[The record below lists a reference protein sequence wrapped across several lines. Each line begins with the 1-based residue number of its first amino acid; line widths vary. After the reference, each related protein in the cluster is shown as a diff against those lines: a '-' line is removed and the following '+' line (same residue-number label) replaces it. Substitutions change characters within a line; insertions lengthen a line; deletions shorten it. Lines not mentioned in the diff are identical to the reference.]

1 MRTPR
6 SSLGW
11 LYGPPMAGVPDDEQ
25 RGEEES
31 IGATRPGRY
40 PSGHGDASGVLH
52 SREGQPTAG
61 AEDARPPGFP
71 SVEDLCELNRLI
83 HEDAGQPE
91 RFKLDQPAPLES
103 CLDRARAGYSASPE
117 GVIRAAALLAH
128 GIAQAQAFRDGNRRT
143 AYFAT
148 QAFLNANG
156 LGYLS
161 PETKSDH
168 HVARKLNQVVENQ
181 ARMKT
186 PPSAES
192 FEMLLQRRLKTRRG

>member
-1 MRTPR
+1 MDSVPDEDQGVEEA
-6 SSLGW
+6 SV
-11 LYGPPMAGVPDDEQ
+11 GPP
-25 RGEEES
+25 
-31 IGATRPGRY
+31 RPGRY
-40 PSGHGDASGVLH
+40 PLRHGDASGLLH
-52 SREGQPTAG
+52 SREGQPTAS

-71 SVEDLCELNRLI
+71 SVGELCELNRVI

-91 RFKLDQPAPLES
+91 RFRLDQPAPLES
-103 CLDRARAGYSASPE
+103 CLDRARTGYSASAE
-117 GVIRAAALLAH
+117 GVIRAASLLAH

-168 HVARKLNQVVENQ
+168 HLARKLNQVVENQ

>member
-1 MRTPR
+1 
-6 SSLGW
+6 
-11 LYGPPMAGVPDDEQ
+11 MAGVPDDEQ

-31 IGATRPGRY
+31 VGAGRSVPY
-40 PSGHGDASGVLH
+40 PSGNGDASGVLH
-52 SREGQPTAG
+52 SGEGQPRAG
-61 AEDARPPGFP
+61 AEDARPPGLP
-71 SVEDLCELNRLI
+71 SIEDLCELNRLI

-103 CLDRARAGYSASPE
+103 CLDRARARYSASAE

-161 PETKSDH
+161 PGTKSDH
-168 HVARKLNQVVENQ
+168 HLARKLNQVVENQ

-192 FEMLLQRRLKTRRG
+192 FEVLLLRRLKTRRG